1 MANTFEYM
9 LLDRCKQDCEYYLG
23 NGNKQNKYLWAGN
36 PRDHIKKMIEL
47 FRSVPE
53 SPEWLTIEQ
62 IKDYAE
68 RMGVLT
74 DFFFVEVMAELKCLA
89 EENPPENANYW
100 LEENRVNIFGYI
112 EDNGNDDRW
121 IALLL
126 EIHGDTFESIEYGI
140 DEVDEN
146 ELAEKV
152 REILNDYN
160 EKWRIQK

>member
-1 MANTFEYM
+1 M
-9 LLDRCKQDCEYYLG
+9 DI
-23 NGNKQNKYLWAGN
+23 AGKFTKVSEN
-36 PRDHIKKMIEL
+36 PLVIGFIGDVTADKL
-47 FRSVPE
+47 SQ
-53 SPEWLTIEQ
+53 EQ
-62 IKDYAE
+62 IEYIKAFYNASGWQHRMTKDFKTKINQSLYN
-68 RMGVLT
+68 
-74 DFFFVEVMAELKCLA
+74 DFMIIENEIAPLVVEVMKEMKCLA
-89 EENPPENANYW
+89 EANPPANANYW
-100 LEENRVNIFGYI
+100 IEENRVNIFGYI

-126 EIHGDTFESIEYGI
+126 EIHGDTFESIEYGT